1 MFTDKTGTGL
11 SSEVQQ
17 HSLYKGVSPR
27 LPVMAK
33 VALVSIGAGATITIA
48 IEGLRTADE
57 TWETLR
63 SKTVTGFVGSVVQ
76 TKYLTCDVP
85 KKRRRYR
92 LSITANTNV
101 QVNAGHIGIG
111 TVED

>member
-11 SSEVQQ
+11 SEEVQNFK
-17 HSLYKGVSPR
+17 LYKGVSPR

-33 VALVSIGAGATITIA
+33 YAMTIGTTPTITILLQ
-48 IEGLRTADE
+48 GLRTADE
-57 TWETLR
+57 TWIQLATAT
-63 SKTVTGFVGSVVQ
+63 KTVAGTY
-76 TKYLTCDVP
+76 YLHADVP
-85 KKRRRYR
+85 KKCRRYR

-101 QVNAGHIGIG
+101 TVTSASIGIG